1 MVCGTW
7 ADAGSCMGVIR
18 LQNRGGWGPRL
29 RLMHWRLSLS
39 VYLCVFLSLCPSL
52 SASVSVSA
60 SPSSLLPSINE
71 KLAEGP
77 V

>member
-1 MVCGTW
+1 MHLGRCWVVCGCDQTAESGW
-7 ADAGSCMGVIR
+7 RGPQVEAGA
-18 LQNRGGWGPRL
+18 LET
-29 RLMHWRLSLS
+29 LSLF

-52 SASVSVSA
+52 SAS
-60 SPSSLLPSINE
+60 PSSLLPSVNE